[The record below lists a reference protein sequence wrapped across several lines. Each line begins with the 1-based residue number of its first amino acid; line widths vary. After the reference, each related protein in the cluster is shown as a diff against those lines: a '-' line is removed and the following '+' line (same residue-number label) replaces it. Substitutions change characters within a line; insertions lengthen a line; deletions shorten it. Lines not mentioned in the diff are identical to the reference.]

1 MSAFPLSK
9 APIIHVGSTKNL
21 RHRKKAT
28 AKTPGVLW
36 FEFTDDYSVFD
47 YGKMPDAIP
56 NKGAAAAMMS
66 AHLFEQVSRPAT
78 WKAFRKEGG
87 PDAIRN
93 PALRREI
100 ADSKVLKELARS
112 GLSTHY
118 RGILNEKGEAVS
130 IRKLKK
136 PSNILEVAAVR
147 ILPPE
152 PVVIGGRRLYHYGG
166 IRPDMTNFLVP
177 LECVFRFGVPRGSS
191 LIERL
196 AEQPDYAREL
206 GLKGPVKEGS
216 VLSRPVIEFS
226 SKLEPAD
233 RFLSYEFA
241 MNVAGLSGERFAA
254 LIHTTLLVALWLRER
269 FAKTGIKL
277 WDGKFEFLRLGNGL
291 ALGDAITP
299 DELRLTFRSLQI
311 SKEPL
316 RQYHKRHQPG
326 FIEAMKE
333 AKRIALSVDRP
344 LSRIVAD
351 LGHPPKPLDPRMLDA
366 VSQMYAGITERLL
379 GREVFGGTPSLETV
393 SKQLSKLGVA

>member
-1 MSAFPLSK
+1 MSALALSK
-9 APIIHVGSTKNL
+9 VPIVHVGSTKNL
-21 RHRKKAT
+21 RRKKRAG
-28 AKTPGVLW
+28 AKAPGILW

-66 AHLFEQVSRPAT
+66 AHLFEQAARPAT
-78 WKAFRKEGG
+78 WKAFRKEGV
-87 PDAIRN
+87 PDAIRDRK
-93 PALRREI
+93 LRGEI
-100 ADSKVLKELARS
+100 ADSPVLKELARS

-118 RGILNEKGEAVS
+118 QGIVNENGEAVPLA
-130 IRKLKK
+130 KLKK
-136 PSNILEVAAVR
+136 PSHILEVAAVR

-152 PVVIGGRRLYHYGG
+152 PVVIGGRRLYNYGALHTG
-166 IRPDMTNFLVP
+166 MTNYLVP

-196 AEQPDYAREL
+196 KEQPDYAREL

-269 FAKTGIKL
+269 FAKGGIKL
-277 WDGKFEFLRLGNGL
+277 WDGKFEFLRLLNDL

-299 DELRLTFRSLQI
+299 DELRLTFRGLQI

-316 RQYHKRHQPG
+316 RQYHKRHQPA
-326 FIEAMKE
+326 FVEAMKE
-333 AKRIALSVDRP
+333 AKRIARSVDRP

-351 LGHPPKPLDPRMLDA
+351 LGHPPKPLDRRMVQA

-393 SKQLSKLGVA
+393 SKRLSKLGVA